1 MLPENTLFLAT
12 CNSWTDEPETRL
24 PISGPVKRRC
34 RVITMPNVLELAFQ
48 KDGNAGIIEA
58 CNTILNQE
66 TAAVEERSRSGIVSV
81 WDKHRRERLALVKT
95 VDALGDTATK
105 LLQIARSLL
114 QNAETKGAFTPR
126 ILRDILLSSVYAQA
140 GAEFMAL
147 GQQVADKVLHQVN
160 GAPKILE
167 ALTEIS
173 KEFPNAKEIADLA
186 RRMGAFSGDRRIRPL
201 V

>member
-1 MLPENTLFLAT
+1 M
-12 CNSWTDEPETRL
+12 R
-24 PISGPVKRRC
+24 
-34 RVITMPNVLELAFQ
+34 
-48 KDGNAGIIEA
+48 
-58 CNTILNQE
+58 
-66 TAAVEERSRSGIVSV
+66 
-81 WDKHRRERLALVKT
+81 T
-95 VDALGDTATK
+95 VDALGDTSAK
-105 LLQIARSLL
+105 LIQIARALL
-114 QNAETKGAFTPR
+114 QNAETKGAFTPG
-126 ILRDILLSSVYAQA
+126 ILRDILLSAVYAQA

-186 RRMGAFSGDRRIRPL
+186 RRMGAFSGERRIRPL